1 MPIEIGIQSKAMGVD
16 LFYGPV
22 LPADPASLLMLIA
35 NQQLLLR
42 LRVGARGCFTARSVM
57 MKSGREL
64 SCSIEAPP
72 HFSVSSPCNVFI
84 LNLVGNGECLARV
97 AHVAI

>member
-35 NQQLLLR
+35 TCCDAAAGSSLGRQDAAGGLWFNEAAASST
-42 LRVGARGCFTARSVM
+42 ARGM
-57 MKSGREL
+57 INIWGR
-64 SCSIEAPP
+64 
-72 HFSVSSPCNVFI
+72 
-84 LNLVGNGECLARV
+84 
-97 AHVAI
+97 